1 MVPKNYK
8 NKFYLLKKLPST
20 NQPNKIDLDIKDN
33 VLINVLDNQSK
44 YTVSIYLND
53 LYKDNI
59 FLSYINNFLIID
71 FTFKGSK
78 YSSSKYKRTLYLKNI
93 DMSKIQNIF
102 SSGLIYITLP
112 KNIE

>member
-1 MVPKNYK
+1 MVTKNYK
-8 NKFYLLKKLPST
+8 NKFSLLKKLPST
-20 NQPNKIDLDIKDN
+20 SQSNKIDLDIKEN

-44 YTVSIYLND
+44 YTVSIYLNG

-59 FLSYINNFLIID
+59 SLSYINNFLIID

-78 YSSSKYKRTLYLKNI
+78 YSSLKYKRTFYLENI
-93 DMSKIQNIF
+93 DMTKIQNIF

-112 KNIE
+112 KNI